1 TGGRAIILGH
11 TGRNFA
17 AGMSGGVAYVFDEAG
32 DFIENRCNPD
42 MVDFDPLEEGDIE
55 YLREMV
61 EKHVGYTDS
70 TVAKRVLEDWDAALK
85 KFVKVIPVDYKR
97 ALALLEDE
105 QMTGD

>member
-1 TGGRAIILGH
+1 
-11 TGRNFA
+11 
-17 AGMSGGVAYVFDEAG
+17 
-32 DFIENRCNPD
+32 
-42 MVDFDPLEEGDIE
+42 
-55 YLREMV
+55 MV